1 MYDLLEVRTYKLKGD
16 YTIDSKAYID
26 CGKEQ
31 LVAALDAEE
40 SASRRK
46 SDAKWRSMVMWF
58 AKLYVPARRTTSAGR
73 ALSQ

>member
-1 MYDLLEVRTYKLKGD
+1 MYDLLEVRTYRPKGD
-16 YTIDSKAYID
+16 YTIDSNLFID

-46 SDAKWRSMVMWF
+46 NDAKWRSIVSWF
-58 AKLYVPARRTTSAGR
+58 GKLFVPGRQTASTGR
-73 ALSQ
+73 AVSQ